1 MPEIIYVNSTIGS
14 DSAVGSQEAPFKTIT
29 QALKKAESGSKIQ
42 LGDGQY
48 NSGTGEQFPLSIP
61 SGVILIGNE
70 DNKGQSIKIEGS
82 GEFLSRTFARQN
94 IAIVLADNAELR
106 GVTVT
111 SPDSRGTAV
120 WIESTAPTIANCT
133 FTKSKREGVF
143 ATGDANP
150 KIFDNIFVE
159 NDANGISIARD
170 STGEIRGNTCVRTGY
185 GIAVSDRAAPKIIN
199 NRIYENRIGI
209 VMSGSARPILRQ
221 NICEKNTDDGLTIIR
236 DSLPDLGN
244 SNEPGGNILRDNG
257 KFDLQNAGS
266 NKLIAVGNQI
276 DPSKVKG
283 NVELVDNQSPTGEP
297 TPTPTPT
304 PNPTPVPNPSP
315 NPEPVP
321 IPVPEPEPN
330 PTPQPTPT
338 PVPIPVPEPNPT
350 PAPTPSPLPTPR
362 ALRDI
367 FGHWA
372 EKFIQELIRTDIV
385 KGYPDLTFRPDVTM
399 TRAQYAALIVKAFN
413 PPAKRE
419 GIQFKDVK
427 ENFWAYGVIQQA
439 YEGGFL
445 SGFPDRTFHPN
456 QNIQRVQVI
465 VSLINGL
472 KLIGG
477 TENNL
482 NYFDDRGNIPQYA
495 KEEVAAAIQKQLI
508 VNYPNLKQLNPTRDA
523 TRAEVAVMVYQAL
536 VNDARVGAIDF
547 PYIVNI

>member
-1 MPEIIYVNSTIGS
+1 MSEFVYVNSTIGS
-14 DSAVGSQEAPFKTIT
+14 DNGIGSEQAPLKTIT
-29 QALKKAESGSKIQ
+29 RALKQAESGTKIQ
-42 LGDGQY
+42 LGDGEY
-48 NSGTGEQFPLSIP
+48 SSRTGEEFPLTIP

-70 DNKGQSIKIEGS
+70 GNKGKNIAIEGS
-82 GEFLSRTFARQN
+82 GEYLSRTFARQN
-94 IAIVLADNAELR
+94 ITIVLADDAQLR

-111 SPDSRGTAV
+111 SPASRGTAV

-150 KIFDNIFVE
+150 QIFDNVFVE

-185 GIAVSDRAAPKIIN
+185 GIAISDRAAPKLIN
-199 NRIYENRIGI
+199 NNISENRIGI
-209 VMSGSARPILRQ
+209 LISGSARPILRG
-221 NICEKNTDDGLTIIR
+221 NICEKNADDGLTMIR

-244 SNEPGGNILRDNG
+244 SNDPGGNILRDNG
-257 KFDLQNAGS
+257 KFDLHNATS
-266 NKLIAVGNQI
+266 QKLVAIGNQI

-283 NVELVDNQSPTGEP
+283 DVDLVGNQSPTPEP
-297 TPTPTPT
+297 TPTPI
-304 PNPTPVPNPSP
+304 
-315 NPEPVP
+315 P
-321 IPVPEPEPN
+321 IPVPEP
-330 PTPQPTPT
+330 TPIPEPTPT
-338 PVPIPVPEPNPT
+338 PIPIPVPEPTPIPEPT
-350 PAPTPSPLPTPR
+350 PTPEPTPIPEPTPTPLPTPR

-367 FGHWA
+367 SGHWA
-372 EKFIQELIRTDIV
+372 ENFIQELVRIDIV
-385 KGYPDLTFRPDVTM
+385 RGYPDFTFRPNVTM
-399 TRAQYAALIVKAFN
+399 TRAQYAALLVKAFN

-419 GIQFKDVK
+419 AIKFKDVK
-427 ENFWAYGVIQQA
+427 ENFWADRVIQQA

-482 NYFDDRGNIPQYA
+482 NYFDDRGGIPQYA
-495 KEEVAAAIQKQLI
+495 KEEVATAVEKQLI

-536 VNDARVGAIDF
+536 VDDARVGAMDF
-547 PYIVNI
+547 PYIVTV

>member
-1 MPEIIYVNSTIGS
+1 MVSKFIIMSKVIYVNSTVGS
-14 DSAVGSQEAPFKTIT
+14 DNAVGTQQRPLKTIT
-29 QALKKAESGSKIQ
+29 QALKKAVSGTKIQ
-42 LGDGQY
+42 LADGEY
-48 NSGTGEQFPLSIP
+48 NSGTGEDFPLNIP
-61 SGVILIGNE
+61 SGVIIIGNE
-70 DNKGQSIKIEGS
+70 VNKGKTTKIEGS
-82 GEFLSRTFARQN
+82 GEYISRTFARQN
-94 IAIVLADNAELR
+94 ITIVLDNHTEIR
-106 GVTVT
+106 GLTVT
-111 SPDSRGTAV
+111 SPASRGTAV
-120 WIESTAPTIANCT
+120 WIESTAPTVANCT

-150 KIFDNIFVE
+150 KIFDNLFVE

-170 STGEIRGNTCVRTGY
+170 STGEIRGNTCLRTGY
-185 GIAVSDRAAPKIIN
+185 GIAVSDRAAPKLIN
-199 NRIYENRIGI
+199 NKISENRIGI
-209 VMSGSARPILRQ
+209 VVSGSARPILRQ

-244 SNEPGGNILRDNG
+244 INEPGGNILLDNG

-266 NKLIAVGNQI
+266 NKLIAVGNKI

-283 NVELVDNQSPTGEP
+283 NVELVDNQF
-297 TPTPTPT
+297 
-304 PNPTPVPNPSP
+304 
-315 NPEPVP
+315 P
-321 IPVPEPEPN
+321 IGEPN
-330 PTPQPTPT
+330 PNPT

-350 PAPTPSPLPTPR
+350 PDPNPTPVPIPVPEPNPTPKPNPTPIPVPEPTPTPLPTPKG
-362 ALRDI
+362 LRDI
-367 FGHWA
+367 SGHWA
-372 EKFIQELIRTDIV
+372 ENFIQELVRIDVV
-385 KGYPDLTFRPDVTM
+385 KGYPDFTFRPNVTM

-419 GIQFKDVK
+419 AIQFKDVR
-427 ENFWAYGVIQQA
+427 ENFWAHQVIQQA

-477 TENNL
+477 TGNNL
-482 NYFDDRGNIPQYA
+482 NYFNDKANIPQYA
-495 KEEVAAAIQKQLI
+495 KEEVATAIEKQLI
-508 VNYPNLKQLNPTRDA
+508 VNYPNLKQLNPTRDG

-547 PYIVNI
+547 PYIVSV